1 MFYENAKGNRPFE
14 EFIDQLDAVALKNKD
29 ARIQLEQIIYC
40 LNRLENQ
47 GTRAGEKFTKR
58 ISGDIWE
65 LRPGVNR
72 ILFFGWNGNQFILL
86 HHFAKTTQKTP
97 LKRSLLLLDVWMT
110 CLALDMRL
118 SLHGMEEAAS
128 LV

>member
-1 MFYENAKGNRPFE
+1 MYNILFYEDEKGNKPVE
-14 EFIDQLDAVALKNKD
+14 SFIDMLDAAALTNKG

-40 LNRLENQ
+40 LNRLEDR

-65 LRPGVNR
+65 LRPGNNR
-72 ILFFGWNGNQFILL
+72 ILFFGWNGNYFVLL

-97 LKRSLLLLDVWMT
+97 PREIEIASKRMDNW
-110 CLALDMRL
+110 L
-118 SLHGMEEAAS
+118 SRKGRSE
-128 LV
+128 